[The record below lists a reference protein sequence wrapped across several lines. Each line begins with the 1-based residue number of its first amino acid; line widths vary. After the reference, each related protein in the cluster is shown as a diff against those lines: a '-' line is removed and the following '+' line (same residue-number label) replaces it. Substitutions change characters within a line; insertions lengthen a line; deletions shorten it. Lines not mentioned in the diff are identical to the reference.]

1 MCCKG
6 PKISHKGERDMLKKG
21 IGASP
26 GIAIAKAF
34 VYEKVE
40 AEIPAYTVEDT
51 AAELERLQKALDE
64 SKVQLQAVKERAAE
78 ALGEE
83 EAEVFDAHLLIL
95 DDPEFSGQMKASV
108 EGESKNAAKAA
119 ADVVDMSV
127 AIFEAMDDPYFRGR
141 AADYRDIGTRIIN
154 NILGIE
160 NIDLSNM
167 AEDTI
172 LIAED
177 LAPSDTA
184 QMDKKHVKGFATD
197 IGSRTSH
204 TAIMAR
210 SLEIPAVLG
219 LGDITKIAKTGDTVI
234 VDGSSGDV
242 IVNPTKEELEKYSQ
256 LKGQYDAY
264 RAELAQLKDAEA
276 ETKDGH
282 RVELVGNIG
291 SPNDVEGVLENGGAG
306 VGLYRTEFLYMD
318 SDTMP
323 DEDKQFI
330 AYKKV
335 IQAFGDKPVI
345 IRTLDI
351 GGDKKLP
358 YLPLEEEMN
367 PFLGLRAIRLC
378 FDNVDMFKTQLRAIL
393 RASAF
398 GNAKIM
404 FPMISGVE
412 QVIRAKE
419 ILKECMKELDEERI
433 DYNKDIQIG
442 IMVEIPAAAVTADII
457 IPQVSFFSIGT
468 NDLCQYTLAVDRM
481 NQNISYLY
489 DPYHPAILRLVKN
502 CIQASHS
509 EVGKFTGMCGEFAGD
524 PYATLLLMGLGLD
537 EFSMSAS
544 SIPQVKKI
552 VRSVTYQQAQDI
564 ANHALTLTT
573 GAEVQAYV
581 KEELDKL
588 GITVM

>member
-1 MCCKG
+1 
-6 PKISHKGERDMLKKG
+6 MLKKG

-40 AEIPAYTVEDT
+40 AEIPQYTVEDRD
-51 AAELERLQKALDE
+51 AEIERLQRALDE
-64 SKVQLQAVKERAAE
+64 SKTQLLQIKDKAAE
-78 ALGEE
+78 ALGAE
-83 EAEVFDAHLLIL
+83 EAEVFEAHAMIL
-95 DDPEFSGQMKASV
+95 EDPEFADAIKNEISSSGTNAVQ
-108 EGESKNAAKAA
+108 AAKG
-119 ADVVDMSV
+119 VVDMFY
-127 AIFEAMDDPYFRGR
+127 AMFDAMDDPYFRGR
-141 AADYRDIGTRIIN
+141 AADIRDVGTRVIN
-154 NILGIE
+154 NLLGIE
-160 NIDLSNM
+160 NIDLSSM
-167 AEDTI
+167 PEDTI

-184 QMDKKHVKGFATD
+184 QMDKVHVKGFATD

-219 LGDITKIAKTGDTVI
+219 LGDITTAAKTGDLVI
-234 VDGSSGDV
+234 VDGSTGEV
-242 IVNPTKEELEKYSQ
+242 IVLPTAEELEKYKALQ
-256 LKGQYDAY
+256 AKFIAY
-264 RAELAQLKDAEA
+264 QKELAELKDAEA
-276 ETKDGH
+276 ITTDGH

-291 SPNDVEGVLENGGAG
+291 SPNDIEGVLKNGGEG

-323 DEDKQFI
+323 DEEVQFT

-335 IQAFGDKPVI
+335 IQAFGDRPVI

-378 FDNVDMFKTQLRAIL
+378 FQNEELFKTQLRAIL

-404 FPMISGVE
+404 FPMISGVSE
-412 QVIRAKE
+412 VIQGKKLLA
-419 ILKECMKELDEERI
+419 ECMKELDDEKI
-433 DYNKDIQIG
+433 AYNKDISVG

-457 IPQVSFFSIGT
+457 VPEVSFFSIGT

-481 NQNISYLY
+481 NQNVSYLY
-489 DPYHPAILRLVKN
+489 DPFHPAIIRLVKN
-502 CIQASHS
+502 VIQASHS

-552 VRSVTYQQAQDI
+552 IRSVSYQQAQDI
-564 ANHALTLTT
+564 ANKALTLST
-573 GAEVQAYV
+573 GKEVLDYI
-581 KEELDKL
+581 KGELDKL

>member
-1 MCCKG
+1 M
-6 PKISHKGERDMLKKG
+6 EKKG

-34 VYEKVE
+34 VYKKEDAV
-40 AEIPAYTVEDT
+40 IPTEPAQDKQ
-51 AAELERLQKALDE
+51 AELDRLQAALDE
-64 SKVQLQAVKERAAE
+64 SKAQLGEIKKKAEE
-78 ALGEE
+78 ALGAEDAAIF
-83 EAEVFDAHLLIL
+83 EAHAMIL
-95 DDPEFSGQMKASV
+95 DDPEFADAIKAEISDN
-108 EGESKNAAKAA
+108 GTNAAQATKG
-119 ADVVDMSV
+119 VTDMFY
-127 AIFEAMDDPYFRGR
+127 AMFDAMDDPYFKGR
-141 AADYRDIGTRIIN
+141 AADIRDVGTRVLN
-154 NILGIE
+154 NLLGIE
-160 NIDLSNM
+160 NVDISSLDG
-167 AEDTI
+167 DTI

-210 SLEIPAVLG
+210 SLETPAVLG
-219 LGDITKIAKTGDTVI
+219 LDDITTSVKNGETVI
-234 VDGSSGDV
+234 VDGSTGVVV
-242 IVNPTKEELEKYSQ
+242 IDPDEATLETYKKAQADYVAYQKEL
-256 LKGQYDAY
+256 
-264 RAELAQLKDAEA
+264 AELKDKPA

-282 RVELVGNIG
+282 KVELVGNIG
-291 SPNDVEGVLENGGAG
+291 SPNDVEGVLKNGGQG

-318 SDTMP
+318 SDVMP
-323 DEDKQFI
+323 DEEKQFQ

-335 IQAFGDKPVI
+335 LEAFDGKPVI

-378 FDNVDMFKTQLRAIL
+378 FKEEDLFKTQLKAIL
-393 RASAF
+393 RASVYGKAL
-398 GNAKIM
+398 IM
-404 FPMISGVE
+404 FPMISGVQE
-412 QVIRAKE
+412 VTKAKE
-419 ILKECMKELDEERI
+419 ILQSCKEELDKAGIAYDKEI
-433 DYNKDIQIG
+433 KVG

-457 IPQVSFFSIGT
+457 VPEVDFFSIGT

-481 NQNISYLY
+481 NQNVSYLY
-489 DPYHPAILRLVKN
+489 NPFNPAILRLVKN
-502 CIQASHS
+502 VIQASHS

-524 PYATLLLMGLGLD
+524 PYATLILMGLGLD

-552 VRSVTYQQAQDI
+552 VRSVTYEQAQDI
-564 ANHALTLTT
+564 ANRALMLRT
-573 GAEVQAYV
+573 GEDVQAFA
-581 KEELDKL
+581 KEEIEKL
-588 GITVM
+588 GIKIV

>member
-1 MCCKG
+1 
-6 PKISHKGERDMLKKG
+6 MLKKG

-40 AEIPAYTVEDT
+40 ADIPEYTVEDT

-95 DDPEFSGQMKASV
+95 DDPEFSGQMKAAV
-108 EGESKNAAKAA
+108 EGENKNAAKAA

-219 LGDITKIAKTGDTVI
+219 LGDITQVAKTGDTVI

-242 IVNPTKEELEKYSQ
+242 IVNPTKEELEKYSE

-378 FDNVDMFKTQLRAIL
+378 FENVDMFKTQLRAIL

-419 ILKECMKELDEERI
+419 ILKECMKELDEEHI

-457 IPQVSFFSIGT
+457 IPEVSFFSIGT

-581 KEELDKL
+581 KEELEKL

>member
-1 MCCKG
+1 
-6 PKISHKGERDMLKKG
+6 MLKKG

-40 AEIPAYTVEDT
+40 AEIPEYTVEDT

-95 DDPEFSGQMKASV
+95 DDPEFSGQMKAAV
-108 EGESKNAAKAA
+108 EGENKNAAKAA

-219 LGDITKIAKTGDTVI
+219 LGDITKVAKTGDTVI

-242 IVNPTKEELEKYSQ
+242 IVNPTKEELEKYSE

-378 FDNVDMFKTQLRAIL
+378 FENVDMFKTQLRAIL

-419 ILKECMKELDEERI
+419 ILHECMKELDEEQI

-457 IPQVSFFSIGT
+457 IPEVSFFSIGT

-581 KEELDKL
+581 KEELEKL

>member
-1 MCCKG
+1 
-6 PKISHKGERDMLKKG
+6 MLEKG

-40 AEIPAYTVEDT
+40 ADIPQELIKDT
-51 AAELERLQKALDE
+51 DAELAKLNKAVDE
-64 SKVQLQAVKERAAE
+64 SKVQIEAVKERAAE
-78 ALGEE
+78 ALGDE

-95 DDPEFSGQMKASV
+95 DDPEFTGQMRSAIENDK
-108 EGESKNAAKAA
+108 KNAALAA
-119 ADVVDMSV
+119 HEVVEMSA

-141 AADYRDIGTRIIN
+141 AADYRDIGTRVIN

-219 LGDITKIAKTGDTVI
+219 LGDITKVAKTGDIVI
-234 VDGSSGDV
+234 VDGSTGEV
-242 IVNPTKEELEKYSQ
+242 IVNPTEEESAKYKKMKEE
-256 LKGQYDAY
+256 YDAY
-264 RAELAQLKDAEA
+264 RAELKELKDAPA
-276 ETKDGH
+276 VTKDGH
-282 RVELVGNIG
+282 KVELVGNIG
-291 SPNDVEGVLENGGAG
+291 SPNDVDGVLDNGGTG

-323 DEDKQFI
+323 DEDTQFI

-335 IQAFGDKPVI
+335 IQAFGDEPVI

-358 YLPLEEEMN
+358 YLQLDEEMN

-378 FDNVDMFKTQLRAIL
+378 FVHEDMFKTQLRAIL

-412 QVIRAKE
+412 QVIKAKK
-419 ILKECMKELDEERI
+419 ILKECMDELDKEQI
-433 DYNKDIQIG
+433 DYNKNIDVG

-457 IPQVSFFSIGT
+457 IPEVSFFSIGT

-573 GAEVQAYV
+573 GDEVQAYV
-581 KEELDKL
+581 KDELEKL